1 MSDNTIPGCLD
12 DYGNP
17 TFGNGPCN
25 CCEWKETCQK
35 ATIMRQKLKKL
46 QGAGSQ

>member
-1 MSDNTIPGCLD
+1 MNGTVPGCLD

-25 CCEWKETCQK
+25 NCEWAEVCKK
-35 ATIMRQKLKKL
+35 ATKMRKNL
-46 QGAGSQ
+46 QGDASQ